1 MSGSA
6 DRTFRPRNRPPHGR
20 RSGAGAALAASFSA
34 SRAAGELDLPASRG
48 CCAAAATP
56 ATAALQRRRRARE
69 AAPCES
75 ARGRAGAAARGY
87 RIYRGQSRTLEGG
100 SLRARY
106 RICWVPRRSFPGV
119 GAPRLNY
126 GLVIAAGSAHDRAG
140 VLRGRVPCGGRGGGS
155 GGRARPGHPPP
166 CGGAAVPLPAV
177 RPDLLAA
184 AQPGAA
190 PEGTRRVGPRGC
202 LRVPRVRQGLQRQA
216 QPRGAPAHAHR
227 GAALSLPRVR
237 PLLQSQAEPAH
248 APAYP
253 QRREAAPVCA
263 VRPLLPRVALPAQ
276 PPAHPRAHAR
286 APPAPPRRFR
296 GAAALLLPPL
306 RQELR
311 ARGLAQDPSA
321 QPRPRAR
328 GPGGPL
334 RTRAMMRPGPAADCC
349 FLPRTCVP
357 DPWRWPW
364 AAAPS
369 LDGIPGE
376 GQRWLGLLKVWAAA
390 RLRPPPCVPPSGPS
404 GWLRTAASVSCHG
417 SPSLAHPA

>member
-20 RSGAGAALAASFSA
+20 CSGAGAALAAPFSA

-56 ATAALQRRRRARE
+56 ATAALQRRLRARE

-216 QPRGAPAHAHR
+216 QPRDAEWAGSYDPVGAGPIWTWRPGMGCR
-227 GAALSLPRVR
+227 GGLAGTAPGHEGTSSKKTCLKRCTAVTSGGDWLETGIGGRFQALVDRFPRPGGNRSWGRPHPGCLATGPHCLPLVVGCCLCGELASLP
-237 PLLQSQAEPAH
+237 
-248 APAYP
+248 
-253 QRREAAPVCA
+253 
-263 VRPLLPRVALPAQ
+263 
-276 PPAHPRAHAR
+276 PP
-286 APPAPPRRFR
+286 
-296 GAAALLLPPL
+296 GPPL
-306 RQELR
+306 
-311 ARGLAQDPSA
+311 G
-321 QPRPRAR
+321 
-328 GPGGPL
+328 
-334 RTRAMMRPGPAADCC
+334 
-349 FLPRTCVP
+349 
-357 DPWRWPW
+357 
-364 AAAPS
+364 
-369 LDGIPGE
+369 
-376 GQRWLGLLKVWAAA
+376 
-390 RLRPPPCVPPSGPS
+390 
-404 GWLRTAASVSCHG
+404 
-417 SPSLAHPA
+417 